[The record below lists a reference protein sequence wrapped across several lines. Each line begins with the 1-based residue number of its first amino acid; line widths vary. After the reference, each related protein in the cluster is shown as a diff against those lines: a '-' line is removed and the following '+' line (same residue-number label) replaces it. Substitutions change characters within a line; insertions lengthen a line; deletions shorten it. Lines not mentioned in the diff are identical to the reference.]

1 MSEYTLSIFDPN
13 TLLPHRAGIAGLALA
28 LSILNAD
35 EAPLSWEVTED
46 AVHLSWECS
55 DREAVQWV
63 LEQTYQV
70 KDGYLDVPA
79 LNLAD
84 AQSQYTFTSGVATT
98 FLQHSQQRKQGAAVT
113 KSFPIEE
120 GQPEI
125 NISFRPMLDCYYTGD
140 FKEAF
145 SSKGVFKKTIPLKGH
160 HLPGLVECFANG
172 AYQESRTG
180 YLALL
185 FLPLACGYYQLP
197 GYRSAVVIPEVTNL
211 GQWVEQR
218 QRLSGRVSQSLTSQQ
233 AKLLERSYV
242 NYRATGAAEAALY
255 FLLQERVLED
265 SQIFRVNYCE
275 VYQLGKQPWDG
286 NQSYLKQAVYRVSVD
301 DQVLEIY
308 QSAYYLFPSQIR
320 TTDKGETWLAMSKVL
335 PWIAGNLVAGKP
347 WYTNFFE
354 FRKANE
360 LYERKGLVKMT
371 EHLSQEEKLLFDS
384 VSGAF
389 GEFRRKQFKAR
400 KDQLKRE
407 LRKEEIWD
415 VVSSSADKA
424 IYQLQRPNTQRDFAK
439 ALVDFLSRHRG
450 QAALGN
456 GLTIYEWLYKNEQS
470 WRQTRDLALLAIA
483 TYQSEKKQDG
493 SEPTVPLDDSSQEA
507 ESSEEGT
514 YEINAFA

>member
-493 SEPTVPLDDSSQEA
+493 SEPTVLLDDSSQEA